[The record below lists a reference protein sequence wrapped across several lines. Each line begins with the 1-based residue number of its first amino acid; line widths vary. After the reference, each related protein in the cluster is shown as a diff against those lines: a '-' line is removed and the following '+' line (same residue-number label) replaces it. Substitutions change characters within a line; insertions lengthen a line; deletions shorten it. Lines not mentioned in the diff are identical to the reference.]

1 MAFSAF
7 NALWHDILIAN
18 RLRFLKESIHRCIS
32 IYCNVYWY
40 ECSGRSENCYWICWR
55 KSNSDMCCVCIL
67 CIVWNEWEKSPTVIR
82 FVEVKFT
89 CQSKWRTCDK
99 LFYFRFEIKFYVLQ
113 CENCEWIENPQYE
126 WYIKQEYLIH
136 SIALWI

>member
-1 MAFSAF
+1 MEWHFLLSTLHDMTFWLLIDWDFWKRAF
-7 NALWHDILIAN
+7 IGV
-18 RLRFLKESIHRCIS
+18 FLFIVMYMIRKLLLNLLTKKLFW
-32 IYCNVYWY
+32 YVNVL
-40 ECSGRSENCYWICWR
+40 CVVWI
-55 KSNSDMCCVCIL
+55 
-67 CIVWNEWEKSPTVIR
+67 WNEWEKSPTVIR

-99 LFYFRFEIKFYVLQ
+99 LFYFRFQIKFYVLQ
-113 CENCEWIENPQYE
+113 CENCEWIESPQYK